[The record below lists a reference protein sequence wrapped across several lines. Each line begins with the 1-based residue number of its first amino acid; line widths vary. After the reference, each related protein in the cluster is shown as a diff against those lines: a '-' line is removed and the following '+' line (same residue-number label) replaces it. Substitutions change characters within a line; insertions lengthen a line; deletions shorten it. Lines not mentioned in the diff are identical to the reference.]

1 MQDFLN
7 KAGKVAKSTA
17 SKAADKAGDIVE
29 IGKIK
34 AKISSARN
42 EISETERKIGRYY
55 FDQYMDGVAVDAIV
69 GAMCEEIKAQQEQ
82 IDELE
87 KKIQEVKES

>member
-34 AKISSARN
+34 AKINSVKA
-42 EISETERKIGRYY
+42 EISSTENKIGQYY

-69 GAMCEEIKAQQEQ
+69 GAMCEEIKAQMEL

-87 KKIQEVKES
+87 RKIQEVKES